1 MYYPLDLK
9 AARVEEVEYQ
19 KYLLENTGFRDRL
32 ETELTEPVLRE
43 LFNKNLQ
50 FFKVI
55 LTFIEFLVRFTMVFY
70 KDLSGQ
76 ETIIFSLKMYYL

>member
-1 MYYPLDLK
+1 MK

-55 LTFIEFLVRFTMVFY
+55 
-70 KDLSGQ
+70 
-76 ETIIFSLKMYYL
+76 